1 MQKNDSRMVYAYFSI
16 LYFLNMSSRAL
27 FTPFFTVY
35 LQEKGLDV
43 SENGTVMS
51 INSII
56 IILSQPFWGMIADR
70 VGSSRKVLACCF
82 LFQAAVVFSFN
93 LVHTALLV
101 AATFFLSTFCSSP
114 EGPLMDTWV
123 LGNMKASGN
132 AKGVES

>member
-43 SENGTVMS
+43 SEIGTVMS

-70 VGSSRKVLACCF
+70 VGSSRNVLDCC
-82 LFQAAVVFSFN
+82 
-93 LVHTALLV
+93 
-101 AATFFLSTFCSSP
+101 
-114 EGPLMDTWV
+114 
-123 LGNMKASGN
+123 
-132 AKGVES
+132 

>member
-43 SENGTVMS
+43 SEIGTVMS

-56 IILSQPFWGMIADR
+56 IILSAILGDDC
-70 VGSSRKVLACCF
+70 GSGRI
-82 LFQAAVVFSFN
+82 FQKSAG
-93 LVHTALLV
+93 LLLP
-101 AATFFLSTFCSSP
+101 LSGGGSVQ
-114 EGPLMDTWV
+114 L
-123 LGNMKASGN
+123 
-132 AKGVES
+132 

>member
-1 MQKNDSRMVYAYFSI
+1 
-16 LYFLNMSSRAL
+16 
-27 FTPFFTVY
+27 
-35 LQEKGLDV
+35 
-43 SENGTVMS
+43 
-51 INSII
+51 
-56 IILSQPFWGMIADR
+56 MIADR

-123 LGNMKASGN
+123 LGNMKSLRQCQRVGKLKFWGCAGYALFSPLGG
-132 AKGVES
+132 ALIQRYSTGRVTPVFAVLLLLLGLFIWFFGLGRTQKRTRE